1 MFVSI
6 YSCHKVVHVSH
17 TILEK
22 LERMRKLLVTAILIN
37 LWALLAIVTAKSGV
51 SECLLNPKDT
61 VPVTNI
67 LSKGQ
72 ELYGESGTEPGFP
85 CWFNVEL
92 ARAGQEFAR
101 KNFAQISLGHGLGLI
116 PLLGNQ
122 QSRRVLYATHRSN
135 TPETAFKR
143 YTATGL
149 HIALWYKEDI
159 LSPNWMKSALTIR
172 RIHDGAGKYFKELQT
187 SNETDFRKPLV
198 TKNNDPHGFKPDTRM
213 WEAFEAD
220 MEESKYADMME
231 NPKLKEIL
239 QHEPKEFYNQ
249 FLFSITQWA
258 FVALPVL
265 FPKQIMIPRWTEMD
279 LKGFVHFWAVLC
291 YVLGMD
297 ERFIICRDPN
307 DFEGCK
313 KYLDDMFHL
322 YIVPSLFDIDYEGQI
337 MSEAVLRVRSASALE
352 ICACQNL
359 NFCSTLICLLILICR
374 RHKILFV
381 GRP

>member
-1 MFVSI
+1 MELLHFTVFVF
-6 YSCHKVVHVSH
+6 
-17 TILEK
+17 
-22 LERMRKLLVTAILIN
+22 N
-37 LWALLAIVTAKSGV
+37 LWVSLGSVTAKS
-51 SECLLNPKDT
+51 SELECALNPKDT

-67 LSKGQ
+67 LSQGQ
-72 ELYGESGTEPGFP
+72 ELYGESGNDPGFP

-92 ARAGQEFAR
+92 ARAGQQFAR
-101 KNFAQISLGHGLGLI
+101 KNFAQISLGHGLGLL

-122 QSRRVLYATHRSN
+122 QSRRVLYSTQRSN

-159 LSPNWMKSALTIR
+159 LSPAWMKSALTIR
-172 RIHDGAGKYFKELQT
+172 KIHDGAGKYFKELHK
-187 SNETDFRKPLV
+187 SNETNFHRPLV
-198 TKNNDPHGFKPDTRM
+198 TKKNDPNGFKPNTKM

-231 NPKLKEIL
+231 NKTLKDTL
-239 QHEPKEFYNQ
+239 KHEPKEFYNQ

-258 FVALPVL
+258 FVAVPVL
-265 FPKQIMIPRWTEMD
+265 FPQQIMIPRWTEKD

-313 KYLDDMFHL
+313 KYLDDMFHM

-337 MSEAVLRVRSASALE
+337 MSEAVLRVRTAYALE
-352 ICACQNL
+352 IPL
-359 NFCSTLICLLILICR
+359 STCIR
-374 RHKILFV
+374 E
-381 GRP
+381 P